1 MKSTAFSGMPVITCT
16 QSPKIRR
23 DIIILLIQMRRQLRR
38 ADTTAGRKAEQTR
51 APPQAAA
58 QIKAD
63 ADWTV

>member
-1 MKSTAFSGMPVITCT
+1 
-16 QSPKIRR
+16 
-23 DIIILLIQMRRQLRR
+23 MRRQLRR

>member
-1 MKSTAFSGMPVITCT
+1 MVV
-16 QSPKIRR
+16 
-23 DIIILLIQMRRQLRR
+23 LLSQTRRQLHR
-38 ADTTAGRKAEQTR
+38 ADTAAGRKAEQTR